1 MVAILSD
8 ITYSDSIWSQS
19 MSLNLM
25 ERLRSKRIPFCEIT
39 DSCPAQCDTVFI
51 IASDLEWTRHA
62 VRQLNNSGRNP
73 IVLLGHQY
81 ETLQGCVYSCVCSDV
96 NSSMRNL
103 LKMLKLRGKQHLA
116 IYGMNPASIS
126 DVSRANSLFSWRD
139 PESEP
144 IGVFLNEGSL
154 RQCFDS
160 FFPEAGSF
168 DAVICTNDFAAISLV
183 RNLMERSPEVLEGLT
198 IVSCAETNLSN
209 YYRPYI
215 STLYVNFDQ
224 IGQAAV
230 YIYESLRKRPYLS
243 GMTLNVAWTFQEER
257 PAQTLGEAPL
267 TLNRTVD
274 TFYQDPEL
282 QEMLIVDKLLND
294 ADPVDRQILE
304 GLSQEKTYDEI
315 AELCFLSEGSIKY
328 RVKRMMGQSNATS
341 REEIV
346 RLLKKYTL
354 DIP

>member
-8 ITYSDSIWSQS
+8 ITFSDSLWSQS

-25 ERLRSKRIPFCEIT
+25 ERLRAKRIPFCEIT

-51 IASDLEWTRHA
+51 IASDLEWTRNT
-62 VRQLNNSGRNP
+62 VRQLNDSGRNP

-81 ETLQGCVYSCVCSDV
+81 EALQGCVYSCVCSDV

-103 LKMLKLRGKQHLA
+103 LEMLRLRRKQRLA
-116 IYGMNPASIS
+116 IYGMNSASIS
-126 DVSRANSLFSWRD
+126 DVSRVHSLFSWRD

-144 IGVFLNEGSL
+144 IEIFHNEGSL
-154 RQCFDS
+154 QQCFDS
-160 FFPEAGSF
+160 FFPNARSF

-183 RNLMERSPEVLEGLT
+183 RHLIECEPDVLSQLT

-243 GMTLNVAWTFQEER
+243 RMTLNVAWTFQEER

-267 TLNRTVD
+267 TLNRTLD

-328 RVKRMMGQSNATS
+328 RVKRMMGQSNASS
-341 REEIV
+341 REAIV
-346 RLLKKYTL
+346 RLLKKYTVN
-354 DIP
+354 IP